1 MKLLYEYA
9 MSLNG
14 VPYLWGGKN
23 PLTGLDC
30 SGCVNVILSSIGLD
44 IPGIESAEQLFR
56 YWVNRAKTCDP
67 QLGALI
73 FFGNGQKIHHV
84 AFGLDSF
91 RMIEA
96 AHGDSVCTTRSASA
110 LKGAYVKMSPVGRL
124 LDRFLCLMPDYAA
137 VGATIPTL
145 TPLKLVPPPVKSE

>member
-1 MKLLYEYA
+1 MKLLYDYA
-9 MSLNG
+9 MTLNG

-44 IPGIESAEQLFR
+44 IPGVESAEQLFR
-56 YWVNRAKTCDP
+56 YWVNRAKVCDP

-84 AFGLDSF
+84 AFGLDAF
-91 RMIEA
+91 RMLEA
-96 AHGDSVCTTRSASA
+96 AHGDRVCTTKSASA
-110 LKGAYVKMSPVGRL
+110 LKGAYVKVSPVGRL
-124 LDRFLCLMPDYAA
+124 LDRFLCLLPDYGT
-137 VGATIPTL
+137 VGARGADL
-145 TPLKLVPPPVKSE
+145 VQLKLVPPPVQSE